1 MLLRSLLRVTMVL
14 MLAGTWMVSVT
25 DVGSQTSGLDGQ
37 TRANLAAI
45 PLTTDDLPDGYG
57 LVGEAFLSAEQ
68 VASGDL
74 DAGQISDAGF
84 AGMYASVY
92 QIPGEEGAI
101 TSYVSIWDDADSAAT
116 GFELLEDEAVTDPN
130 GTSSDEELDAGDG
143 PAELTTDTE
152 ETDGGTLISTDATFV
167 VDRYVVGVDVATA
180 GGGEIGADSIA
191 ALIEAAEARAST
203 VAGGGAPGGIDL
215 SLAMSTL
222 EIGSLGTE
230 VQAGFLSPTEAEA
243 LYGVSG
249 SSLSG
254 LQSSWVS
261 LVAAGEDGTSPFVV
275 VGVSAF
281 EDGETSARVVEQSA
295 ELVPAELE
303 LQPVDDYGVDG
314 TDGVRGYSF
323 VSPATADATEANSFR
338 AVAQSGDQVIVVDV
352 QGAASVDEAQA
363 AVTELLTAQLAC
375 GDGDCAVPDVGLG
388 G

>member
-167 VDRYVVGVDVATA
+167 VDRYVVGVVVATA

-203 VAGGGAPGGIDL
+203 VTGGGAPGGIDL